1 MMHRSPV
8 HKLLTSLNI
17 IVSSINS
24 RHCADVIFLDLK
36 KAFDSVGHNEL
47 IYKLKALGLSDHLCK
62 WFCSYL
68 TGRSHYVSIEG
79 YPSTT
84 LPVKSGV
91 PQGSILGPVLFLVYI
106 NDLPNYVTFSNQ
118 LMYADDSQCVRDTSS
133 ISSCILLQSD
143 LNSLLTWS
151 QDSNMSFNHLKSI
164 HMRFGSSSTNFTYSL
179 NNCSIQT
186 KSSHS
191 DVGILLTNTLSW
203 SPHISN
209 ILSKAYRSLG
219 LIRRTVPYCSTISL
233 KKYLYLTLVR
243 CHLAY
248 CPQIWRPHLVQDSRA
263 IEHLQ
268 RRATKYIIAADMDC
282 KSRLAN
288 LSLLPLTLWLEFLD
302 ILLLIKLLQN
312 PPDNFNVSNFIVPAS
327 SRESSCL
334 NLKPVNAQIPRLNST
349 RHYYFNRVI
358 RIWNTLPP
366 LDLELSLTTLKK
378 QIHSTFWD
386 YFTTNYCIHLRGGS
400 RIDLRGG
407 LSIPR
412 ALARAKFYVLR
423 PLLTSFPHT
432 TSYTKK
438 K

>member
-36 KAFDSVGHNEL
+36 KGFDSVGHNEL

-106 NDLPNYVTFSNQ
+106 NDLPNYVTFSNL
-118 LMYADDSQCVRDTSS
+118 LMFADDSQCVRDTSS

-191 DVGILLTNTLSW
+191 DVGILLTNTL
-203 SPHISN
+203 
-209 ILSKAYRSLG
+209 L
-219 LIRRTVPYCSTISL
+219 VST
-233 KKYLYLTLVR
+233 
-243 CHLAY
+243 H
-248 CPQIWRPHLVQDSRA
+248 
-263 IEHLQ
+263 
-268 RRATKYIIAADMDC
+268 
-282 KSRLAN
+282 
-288 LSLLPLTLWLEFLD
+288 F
-302 ILLLIKLLQN
+302 
-312 PPDNFNVSNFIVPAS
+312 
-327 SRESSCL
+327 
-334 NLKPVNAQIPRLNST
+334 
-349 RHYYFNRVI
+349 
-358 RIWNTLPP
+358 
-366 LDLELSLTTLKK
+366 
-378 QIHSTFWD
+378 
-386 YFTTNYCIHLRGGS
+386 
-400 RIDLRGG
+400 
-407 LSIPR
+407 
-412 ALARAKFYVLR
+412 
-423 PLLTSFPHT
+423 
-432 TSYTKK
+432 
-438 K
+438 